1 MRTESLF
8 TEIEDERRREVAPLA
23 VRMRPRT
30 LDDIVGQE
38 DAVGEGSWLRAA
50 IEADT
55 LSSVI
60 LFGPAGTGKTS
71 IAHVIAETTKATF
84 VEVSAIGGTVSDL
97 RREISEAS
105 RRLETGGIRT
115 ILFVDEIHRFNR
127 SQQDALLH
135 AVEDRVV
142 VLIGATTENPFFE
155 VNSAL
160 ISRSRVVELHSLS
173 DEAIALLIER
183 ALDDPSGLN
192 GAYALTPEAR
202 DAIVLLSGGDG
213 RGALTTLELAASLAV
228 GAQSGTKDGSP
239 GSAQGDT
246 QGTVKGDAQGSVK
259 DGASDSTRDSVKDDA
274 KGGAKSTS
282 QDSQLPQDP
291 QLSQGP
297 QLPQDSRP
305 SQPLEI
311 DESMVRIATPHR
323 TLPYD
328 KNKDM
333 HYDVISAFIKSM
345 RGSDPD
351 AALYWLARMID
362 GGEDP
367 KFIARRIFI
376 LAAEDIGNAD
386 PQALLIAEAAFR
398 SAEVIG
404 YPECQLILAQ
414 AATYMALAPKS
425 NAACGIFTALDA
437 VRQGHAA
444 KVPDHLRDRHRPG
457 SEDYGRYLYPHNYP
471 DAWVDQQYL
480 PDGVERGAFYQPSER
495 GWEAYR
501 GEILENRYHEM
512 RAKHDAKTAK
522 AALAATMEEHL
533 NGTTAKPAKTTKAA
547 KATKA
552 TKATKTTK
560 SSNKT

>member
-1 MRTESLF
+1 MKTDSLF
-8 TEIEDERRREVAPLA
+8 TEVESARRMEVAPLA

-30 LDDIVGQE
+30 LDDVVGQA
-38 DAVGEGSWLRAA
+38 DAVGEGSWLRSA
-50 IEADT
+50 IESDT

-71 IAHVIAETTKATF
+71 IAHVVAETTKATF

-97 RREISEAS
+97 RREISAAE

-135 AVEDRVV
+135 AVEDRVL
-142 VLIGATTENPFFE
+142 VLVGATTENPFFE

-173 DEAIALLIER
+173 DEEVGVLLDRALEDER
-183 ALDDPSGLN
+183 GLAGAFALDDD
-192 GAYALTPEAR
+192 AR
-202 DAIVLLSGGDG
+202 KAIVMLSGGDG
-213 RGALTTLELAASLAV
+213 RGALTTLELAAELAEPAKPR
-228 GAQSGTKDGSP
+228 GGKPSK
-239 GSAQGDT
+239 
-246 QGTVKGDAQGSVK
+246 SVITEE
-259 DGASDSTRDSVKDDA
+259 A
-274 KGGAKSTS
+274 
-282 QDSQLPQDP
+282 
-291 QLSQGP
+291 
-297 QLPQDSRP
+297 
-305 SQPLEI
+305 
-311 DESMVRIATPHR
+311 VRKATPHR

-376 LAAEDIGNAD
+376 CAAEDIGNAD
-386 PQALLIAEAAFR
+386 PQALLIGEAAFR

-404 YPECQLILAQ
+404 YPECSLILAQ

-425 NAACGIFTALDA
+425 NASCGIFDALKE
-437 VRQGHAA
+437 VRNGPSR
-444 KVPDHLRDRHRPG
+444 KVPDYLRDRHRPG
-457 SEDYGRYLYPHNYP
+457 SENYGEYKYPHNYP
-471 DAWVDQQYL
+471 GGWVKQQYL
-480 PDGVERGAFYQPSER
+480 PDGLEKGAFFHPSER

-501 GEILENRYHEM
+501 TEVTSRD
-512 RAKHDAKTAK
+512 RDDA
-522 AALAATMEEHL
+522 
-533 NGTTAKPAKTTKAA
+533 
-547 KATKA
+547 
-552 TKATKTTK
+552 
-560 SSNKT
+560 